1 MSNVYNGSLLNEC
14 DITNLILQAVSRRVI
29 IDMDCCNVVVV
40 VNPSI
45 IYWDSLGLIGESSK
59 VSNTIAAIIKN
70 CGSLEVIPCKSNSC
84 LAATIAQGITDNYL
98 RIAAEVSDRLYED
111 TKRTLLEALTC
122 EGELSNIGD
131 TNFIDSDN
139 NTSTQA
145 QVIRKYGQYC
155 C

>member
-1 MSNVYNGSLLNEC
+1 MSNVYNGSLLNEY
-14 DITNLILQAVSRRVI
+14 DITNLILKAISHRVI
-29 IDMDCCNVVVV
+29 IDMDCCNIVVI

-45 IYWDSLGLIGESSK
+45 IYWNSLGLIGESNK
-59 VSNTIAAIIKN
+59 VSNTITAIIKN

-98 RIAAEVSDRLYED
+98 RLTAEVSDRLYED
-111 TKRTLLEALTC
+111 SKRTLLEALTC
-122 EGELSNIGD
+122 EGELSNIGN
-131 TNFIDSDN
+131 TNFIDDS

-145 QVIRKYGQYC
+145 QIIRKYGQYC